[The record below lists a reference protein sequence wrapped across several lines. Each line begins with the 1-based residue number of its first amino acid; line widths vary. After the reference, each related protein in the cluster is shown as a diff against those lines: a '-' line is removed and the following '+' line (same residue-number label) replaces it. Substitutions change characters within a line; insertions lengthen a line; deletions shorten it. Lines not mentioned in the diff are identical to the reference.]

1 MLTKDPTEYT
11 GLETYVSE
19 MVEEEDMNFYPLD
32 KALCME
38 DDAEEEE
45 DPFHVE
51 VESKLLEM
59 EQNARMLKSVLAE
72 IKTDANVNQAIQM
85 DMYKKRFALVD
96 SMRALMGKY
105 GGKINEMQMKQQVT
119 QSEALIA

>member
-1 MLTKDPTEYT
+1 
-11 GLETYVSE
+11 
-19 MVEEEDMNFYPLD
+19 MNFYPLD